1 MKLSNRTFA
10 IAAVILIALNLFVY
24 LWWANRP
31 FVVLRPADVNREIV
45 AGLEAESQ
53 RIQGMLDS
61 ACTAPE
67 MQAYRRGEVGP
78 LLRAQPDPGAPVAAR
93 PPNAGPNAS
102 VATTPEPSASPSAS
116 APAPTTAA
124 SPAPEPTSATP
135 TESRTA
141 PPDQTTTKIL
151 PQEQLVSLLEASTV
165 RVLVFSDQMKY
176 LGHGTGFF
184 IDKNTVVTNR
194 HVIEAGKKFAITSS
208 FLGKEPLPVKL
219 IAATRDSEYTN
230 PDFAVLRADKIPA
243 TVRPLSIST
252 QPQLLQTVVASGFPS
267 SEIRVDANIVTP
279 NTVFSQGEVSVL
291 QRQPNNMVL
300 VLHTARIATGSSG
313 GPLVNRCGN
322 VVGVNTFIGAQTD
335 KFSDRSLYALSGNAL
350 RSFLDQSGVS
360 YTKIANDC
368 SSDPKN

>member
-1 MKLSNRTFA
+1 MKLSNRTFIVA
-10 IAAVILIALNLFVY
+10 TITLIALNLFVY

-45 AGLEAESQ
+45 AGLEAEGL
-53 RIQGMLDS
+53 RIQAMLDS
-61 ACTAPE
+61 ACTSPE
-67 MQAYRRGEVGP
+67 LLAYRRGEVGP
-78 LLRAQPDPGAPVAAR
+78 LQRTLPQAGIPSSPDASGVSVPVQ
-93 PPNAGPNAS
+93 N
-102 VATTPEPSASPSAS
+102 
-116 APAPTTAA
+116 APTQNPPV
-124 SPAPEPTSATP
+124 PAQGAQGTQGTQGI
-135 TESRTA
+135 TA
-141 PPDQTTTKIL
+141 PSQTTTSML
-151 PQEQLVSLLEASTV
+151 TQEQLVALLEAATV

-194 HVIEAGKKFAITSS
+194 HVIEAGKRFAITSS
-208 FLGKEPLPVKL
+208 FLGKEPLPARL

-230 PDFAVLRADKIPA
+230 PDFAVLRAEKVPA
-243 TVRPLSIST
+243 NVRALALST
-252 QPQLLQTVVASGFPS
+252 QPKLLQTVVASGFPS
-267 SEIRVDANIVTP
+267 SEIRVDANLVTP

-291 QRQPNNMVL
+291 QPQPNNMVL

-350 RSFLDQSGVS
+350 RIFLDQSGVS
-360 YTKIANDC
+360 YTKIPNDC
-368 SSDPKN
+368 SSEPKN

>member
-1 MKLSNRTFA
+1 MVAT
-10 IAAVILIALNLFVY
+10 IILIALNLFVY

-45 AGLEAESQ
+45 AGLEAEGL
-53 RIQGMLDS
+53 RIQAMLDS
-61 ACTAPE
+61 ACTSPE
-67 MQAYRRGEVGP
+67 ILAYRRGEVGP
-78 LLRAQPDPGAPVAAR
+78 LQRTLPQAELPVAPNVSGSSVPIQNA
-93 PPNAGPNAS
+93 PPQNP
-102 VATTPEPSASPSAS
+102 S
-116 APAPTTAA
+116 APAPAQAA
-124 SPAPEPTSATP
+124 PAPS
-135 TESRTA
+135 
-141 PPDQTTTKIL
+141 QTTTSML
-151 PQEQLVSLLEASTV
+151 AQEQLVALLEAATV

-208 FLGKEPLPVKL
+208 FLGKEPLPARL

-230 PDFAVLRADKIPA
+230 PDFAVLRAEHVPA
-243 TVRPLSIST
+243 NVRSLALST
-252 QPQLLQTVVASGFPS
+252 QPKLLQTVVASGFPS
-267 SEIRVDANIVTP
+267 SEIRVDANLVTP

-291 QRQPNNMVL
+291 QPQPNNMVL

-360 YTKIANDC
+360 YTKIPNDC
-368 SSDPKN
+368 SSEPKN